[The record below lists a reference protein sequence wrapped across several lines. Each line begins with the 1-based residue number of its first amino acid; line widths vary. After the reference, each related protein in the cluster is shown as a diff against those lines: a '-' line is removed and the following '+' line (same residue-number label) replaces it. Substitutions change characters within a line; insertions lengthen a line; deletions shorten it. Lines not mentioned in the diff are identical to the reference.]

1 MPCPTCSHTMEAFA
15 GGGPEDELTRFLCP
29 RCGTVKVTE
38 PDVPDEIYVPKL
50 VERCRLF
57 GDTLASCHPTAIAMS
72 LLGGAWEALG
82 IAESIRPQEDR

>member
-50 VERCRLF
+50 VERCREF
-57 GDTLASCHPTAIAMS
+57 QATLGP
-72 LLGGAWEALG
+72 LLNGTIWCRLG
-82 IAESIRPQEDR
+82 IAESINTPERR